1 MGSARPRDGLE
12 RGRAVKFRVAIL
24 DQEAIEVDLPPL
36 HPGEAARAVVG
47 GKTVDVALVVEAD
60 GERALLIGGER
71 YAVHELPP
79 PSAGSAA
86 QGAAGGVQGPA
97 FRFLHRGWPITA
109 RVESENDRLKARAR
123 ERTSHAGPHTVTS
136 PLPGAVRRVF
146 VSPGAVVQP
155 DSPVVT
161 LDAMK
166 MENEVRADRH
176 GRVAEVYVQPGQV
189 VNAGDRL
196 VRIELE

>member
-1 MGSARPRDGLE
+1 MPA
-12 RGRAVKFRVAIL
+12 
-24 DQEAIEVDLPPL
+24 L
-36 HPGEAARAVVG
+36 HPGEPARAVVG
-47 GKTVDVALVVEAD
+47 GDTVDVTLVVEPD
-60 GERALLIGGER
+60 GERALLIGGKR

-79 PSAGSAA
+79 PSAGFALDAA
-86 QGAAGGVQGPA
+86 SGGDVQGPA
-97 FRFLHRGWPITA
+97 VRFFHRGWPITA
-109 RVESENDRLKARAR
+109 RVESQNDRLKARAR
-123 ERTSHAGPHTVTS
+123 ERTIQTGPHTVTS

-146 VSPGAVVQP
+146 VSAGTVVEP

-166 MENEVRADRH
+166 MENEVRADCR

-196 VRIELE
+196 VRIEAE